1 MSRKS
6 IRLKIFLARLL
17 VVVMVV
23 TSIPFY
29 QKQEAKAAGNLL
41 WPVSGGKLGCGFN
54 CFVQPIGDIIMELTL
69 MEFLREP
76 V

>member
-29 QKQEAKAAGNLL
+29 QKQEAKAAGYAIR
-41 WPVSGGKLGCGFN
+41 GKSNGA
-54 CFVQPIGDIIMELTL
+54 I
-69 MEFLREP
+69 
-76 V
+76 

>member
-41 WPVSGGKLGCGFN
+41 WSLRGQQIRVF
-54 CFVQPIGDIIMELTL
+54 PILLRDII
-69 MEFLREP
+69 RI
-76 V
+76 